1 MPKAHTDAYISIGS
15 NIAPKESI
23 KQCIQLLKKE
33 FKVIAQSPCYETRPY
48 GYENQQNFINLAVRV
63 KTLLNPRELLNR
75 LQKIEKKLGR
85 KRKVKNGP
93 RTIDLDILLYG
104 SKIVKEKSIQIPHK
118 GLFERDFMLI
128 PLLDI
133 APEITDPITKKKA
146 KYLKE
151 DIKYKQIIRK
161 ITL

>member
-1 MPKAHTDAYISIGS
+1 MAFAYISIGS
-15 NIAPKESI
+15 NINAEENIKKCLGILES
-23 KQCIQLLKKE
+23 E
-33 FKVIAQSPCYETRPY
+33 FELVSKSSCYETKPY
-48 GYENQQNFINLAVRV
+48 GYENQPDFINLAIKIKVAI
-63 KTLLNPRELLNR
+63 KPMELL
-75 LQKIEKKLGR
+75 KKLQSIENGLGK

-104 SKIVKEKSIQIPHK
+104 SEVINDEDLTIPHK

-133 APEITDPITKKKA
+133 APEIADPITGKKA

-151 DIKYKQIIRK
+151 DIKYRQIMRK
-161 ITL
+161 VIL